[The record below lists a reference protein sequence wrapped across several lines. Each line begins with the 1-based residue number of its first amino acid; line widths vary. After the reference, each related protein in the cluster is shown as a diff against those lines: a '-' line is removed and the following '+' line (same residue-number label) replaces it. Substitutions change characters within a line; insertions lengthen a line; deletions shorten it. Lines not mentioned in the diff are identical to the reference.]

1 MNAKQFFEMTNDEL
15 VVKLNELKS
24 ELFYLR
30 FKNATNQL
38 SNSNVINS
46 TKKDIA
52 RIKTILRER
61 ELNISSEPLK
71 KATAKKAKATK

>member
-1 MNAKQFFEMTNDEL
+1 MKAKQLFEMTNDEL

-24 ELFYLR
+24 ELFFLR

-38 SNSNVINS
+38 TNPNVINT

-61 ELNISSEPLK
+61 ELNISSEPAK
-71 KATAKKAKATK
+71 VVAKKSKATK

>member
-1 MNAKQFFEMTNDEL
+1 MKAKQFFEMTNDEL
-15 VVKLNELKS
+15 VAKLNELKS
-24 ELFYLR
+24 ELFFLR

-38 SNSNVINS
+38 SNSNVINT

-61 ELNISSEPLK
+61 ELNISSEPT
-71 KATAKKAKATK
+71 KAAKKTKATK

>member
-1 MNAKQFFEMTNDEL
+1 MKAKQFFEMTNDEL
-15 VVKLNELKS
+15 VAKLNELKS
-24 ELFYLR
+24 ELFFLR

-38 SNSNVINS
+38 SNPNVLNT

-61 ELNISSEPLK
+61 ELNISSEPS
-71 KATAKKAKATK
+71 KAAKKTKATK